1 MDDGFQHRRLHRD
14 LNIVVIDATC
24 PFGFGGLLPRGLLR
38 EPISGLRRADLVI
51 LTRCD
56 AVEDSEVD
64 AIENTIREHH
74 SGIPIVRSRHEPK
87 TLLEH
92 PSQES
97 SIEQLATKRV
107 ATICAIGNPAAF
119 EETVRG
125 CRVSIVDSRRLPD
138 HDSYAPETVREL
150 REWIQSL
157 GNDIDQV
164 VCTHKDLVKL
174 QTDRLGGK
182 PLAAIL
188 IDLTIENHSSD
199 LDRLMSGILDLSQV
213 DLPRQEQSFGQ

>member
-1 MDDGFQHRRLHRD
+1 
-14 LNIVVIDATC
+14 VIDATC

-56 AVEDSEVD
+56 AVEESKID
-64 AIENTIREHH
+64 AIESTIREHH
-74 SGIPIVRSRHEPK
+74 SSVPIMRSRHEPK

-92 PSQES
+92 PHLES
-97 SIEQLATKRV
+97 SIQQLSTKRV

-119 EETVRG
+119 EETVRSCG
-125 CRVSIVDSRRLPD
+125 ATIVGSRQLPD
-138 HDSYAPETVREL
+138 HDSYSPETVREL
-150 REWIQSL
+150 REWIQSI

-188 IDLTIENHSSD
+188 IDLTIESRSKE
-199 LDRLMSGILDLSQV
+199 LDHLMNGILDLA
-213 DLPRQEQSFGQ
+213 RQEQSFGE